1 MASASTIAALQ
12 KMYKTTYQGRD
23 LANQAKRKTPAY
35 DAVRKFD
42 DFDGANL
49 TFPFNDS
56 MPAGVGSTL
65 VGAQGMA
72 SASSF
77 DNWVMST
84 RKKLYGVLTIDAE
97 AMRAARKDIGA
108 FLRLRQK
115 ETNELM
121 SYMKMV
127 LGGHAFWGDGAGN
140 LAQVV
145 AVAGGPNPITSFT
158 VPQADGVKF
167 HRRQVLQFNT
177 SAGRTG
183 SVGTLKAST
192 WRVDGIN
199 RNTGGTGTTATIT
212 VTRLTG
218 TGAGVDPAATD
229 YVYMNGTY
237 DSFPLGV
244 DAFVPASDPGTG
256 GVPATLLGMTR
267 TDDPVMKAGWRCGWQ
282 GSIEETI
289 KLLCALMGQY
299 VDQESSVCWLS
310 HYNWFRLEQELTA
323 QGRKVIDAKATQ
335 VFGSPALLILT
346 PDGNIPVVRDPYLA
360 NDRFYVLDMS
370 EIEVHH
376 LDPLIHV
383 ADDDGLGAIRQ
394 TADDGIEIRLRHWGE
409 NIIQRPFKCGR
420 GTVV

>member
-1 MASASTIAALQ
+1 MSSASTIAALQ

-35 DAVRKFD
+35 DAVRKYD
-42 DFDGANL
+42 DFDGANI

-56 MPAGVGSTL
+56 LPAGVGTTL
-65 VGAQGMA
+65 SGAQGLA

-77 DNWVMST
+77 DNWVMSS

-140 LAQVV
+140 LSRVV
-145 AVAGGPNPITSFT
+145 AVTGAAPITSFT
-158 VPQADGVKF
+158 VAQADGIKF
-167 HRRQVLQFNT
+167 HRRQVLQFNPTRTGT
-177 SAGRTG
+177 SAN
-183 SVGTLKAST
+183 LLNST
-192 WRVDGIN
+192 WRVDGVN
-199 RNTGGTGTTATIT
+199 RNTAGLGTTATIT

-218 TGAGVDPAATD
+218 STDPAAND
-229 YVYMNGTY
+229 YVYMSGTY

-244 DAFVPASDPGTG
+244 DAFIPASDPGTG
-256 GVPATLLGMTR
+256 GVPASLLGMTR
-267 TDDPVMKAGWRCGWQ
+267 TDDPVMKAGWRVGWQ

-299 VDQESSVCWLS
+299 VDQESSVCWVS

-323 QGRKVIDAKATQ
+323 QGRKVIDARATQ

-420 GTVV
+420 GTIV